1 MIHIIQNISPFV
13 GMHIVR
19 NKTSKTIH
27 NKVIPTLKLS
37 FFYICLTLLTF
48 LVQKKMYQAN
58 DAPDL
63 SQITRIL
70 ADGNQFGFAQYA
82 FKAIVRPKL

>member
-1 MIHIIQNISPFV
+1 
-13 GMHIVR
+13 MHIVR
-19 NKTSKTIH
+19 NKIANTIH

-48 LVQKKMYQAN
+48 LVEKKMYQAN

-63 SQITRIL
+63 SQLTRIL
-70 ADGNQFGFAQYA
+70 ADGNQFGFAQYG

>member
-1 MIHIIQNISPFV
+1 MIYLIQNFNPFNR
-13 GMHIVR
+13 MHIVR
-19 NKTSKTIH
+19 NKIANTIH

-48 LVQKKMYQAN
+48 LVEKKMYQAN

-63 SQITRIL
+63 SQLTRIL
-70 ADGNQFGFAQYA
+70 ADGNQFGFAQYG

>member
-1 MIHIIQNISPFV
+1 MIHQTQNISPFV

-19 NKTSKTIH
+19 NKISKTIH

-48 LVQKKMYQAN
+48 LVEKRMYEAIH
-58 DAPDL
+58 ALDL

-82 FKAIVRPKL
+82 FNAIVRPKL

>member
-1 MIHIIQNISPFV
+1 MIHLIQNISPFV

-19 NKTSKTIH
+19 NKISKTIH

-48 LVQKKMYQAN
+48 LVEKRLYQVT
-58 DAPDL
+58 DALDL
-63 SQITRIL
+63 SQITRIS

-82 FKAIVRPKL
+82 YNPIVRPKL